1 MNMETISSTAIR
13 GSPEPATAVRE
24 APAGHRHTEVHPTP
38 ASDPIE
44 KTSADAEPEPEPEDL
59 ASALDGI
66 NGFLSTPGNHVKFAM
81 HEGAQRMMVEVID
94 DRTSEVIRTVP
105 AKELLDLAAKFG
117 ELIGTLLD
125 KKG

>member
-1 MNMETISSTAIR
+1 MNMEAISSTAIR
-13 GSPEPATAVRE
+13 GSPEPAATGRE
-24 APAGHRHTEVHPTP
+24 ALTVRRHAELHPTP

-44 KTSADAEPEPEPEDL
+44 KTTAEAEPEPEDL
-59 ASALDGI
+59 TAALDGI
-66 NGFLSTPGNHVKFAM
+66 NGFLSTSGNHVKFAM

-94 DRTSEVIRTVP
+94 DRTSEVIRTFP

-125 KKG
+125 EKG